1 MVSIEHL
8 ASSGGS
14 TYRPRSLVVWVARS
28 NTNREIIDVIKN
40 ETLNAL
46 WGALCGKDLT
56 HYPRQDENT
65 PIESKALLDAIHN
78 ALDNFSFG
86 SGETEVVDPKLL
98 IDRAKDSLEE
108 VKKQTEYQDGKAGR
122 LLTIVAFLTAAVGT
136 VFGKFVEIYP
146 LHRSLDIGGWTSFWV
161 ASTYFS
167 FGAYLLFVAAGA
179 MVTFHAMSTRFVWPG
194 GRNLADLD
202 VVRSFLFF
210 QQIIRTKPEAWGN
223 AFAGDKT
230 DLLRGY
236 YKHYVAEA
244 YLVAAKVADKVRYLD
259 PGQRLL
265 LSGIR
270 VLLGLFI
277 LVMITFALVPPTN
290 ADHPR
295 IAYSGS
301 AVPTVL
307 DAGTAASRQVEPG
320 RTSAQQHSTG
330 PAKADGNHLVQPG
343 SAVQPASGTGAAAN
357 HQPEP
362 RSKSPTLPTP
372 AK

>member
-1 MVSIEHL
+1 L
-8 ASSGGS
+8 G
-14 TYRPRSLVVWVARS
+14 VAPF

-46 WGALCGKDLT
+46 WGALCGKDLK
-56 HYPRQDENT
+56 HYPRQDET
-65 PIESKALLDAIHN
+65 KPIESKALLDAIHR
-78 ALDNFSFG
+78 ALDNFSFE
-86 SGETEVVDPKLL
+86 SKETETIDPKLL

-136 VFGKFVEIYP
+136 VFGKFVDIYP
-146 LHRSLDIGGWTSFWV
+146 LHKSLDIGGWASFWV
-161 ASTYFS
+161 ASTYLL

-202 VVRSFLFF
+202 EVRSFLFF

-223 AFAGDKT
+223 AFAGSKT
-230 DLLRGY
+230 NLLRGY

-290 ADHPR
+290 ADDTRTAH
-295 IAYSGS
+295 SGF
-301 AVPTVL
+301 AVQARP
-307 DAGTAASRQVEPG
+307 DAGTATSRQVEASF
-320 RTSAQQHSTG
+320 TSTEQHPTEA
-330 PAKADGNHLVQPG
+330 AKADGNHSVQLG
-343 SAVQPASGTGAAAN
+343 SAVKAASGAGTTEN
-357 HQPEP
+357 QQQQT
-362 RSKSPTLPTP
+362 RSKSAAAPTL